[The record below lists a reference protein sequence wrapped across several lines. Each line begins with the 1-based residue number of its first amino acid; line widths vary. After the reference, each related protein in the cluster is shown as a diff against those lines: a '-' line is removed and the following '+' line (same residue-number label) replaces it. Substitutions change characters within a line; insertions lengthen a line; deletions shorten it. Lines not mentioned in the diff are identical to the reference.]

1 MISVIVPVYK
11 VENYLGPCIESILN
25 STYKDIELILVDD
38 GSPDGSGAICDQY
51 AQQDDRVR
59 VIHKANGGVSSA
71 RNEGLKAAK
80 GDYVMF
86 VDGDDRIHSQMV
98 ETLKK
103 AIDSGNYDFS
113 MVYIQKVPEE
123 KSVEIKQY
131 NIDEIETAELSASE
145 FFNLVCSLHLDFP
158 TSCNK
163 LYRMSLVEG
172 MSFSNMIQSEDLEWN
187 TRVSLRMHKAI
198 VKKVQMYFYILRKGS
213 AMHGGLSGRA
223 AERIRTYKVCLDAI
237 PEDNRAFR
245 SKMLKL
251 LYSMMLF
258 FRRKF
263 MDSANK
269 GEINAVCNELYRA
282 TIREFWHSDNSRFS
296 ILRSIIG
303 YHCPGPYN
311 FVTKML
317 EKTAGALK

>member
-11 VENYLGPCIESILN
+11 VENYLGSCVESILN

-38 GSPDGSGAICDQY
+38 GSPDGSGAICDQF

-86 VDGDDRIHSQMV
+86 VDGDDRIHCQMV
-98 ETLKK
+98 ETLKT

-113 MVYIQKVPEE
+113 MIFIQKVPEE

-145 FFNLVCSLHLDFP
+145 FFSLVCTLHLDYP

-163 LYRMSLVEG
+163 LYRKSLIEG
-172 MSFSNMIQSEDLEWN
+172 MLFANLIQAEDLEWN
-187 TRVSLRMHKAI
+187 TRVSLRMQKAI
-198 VKKVQMYFYILRKGS
+198 VKKVQMYFYILHKGS
-213 AMHGGLSGRA
+213 AMHGALSGRA

-237 PEDNRAFR
+237 PEENRAYR

-251 LYSMMLF
+251 LYSMMLY

-263 MDSANK
+263 MNSANK
-269 GEINAVCNELYRA
+269 GEINAACNELYRA
-282 TIREFWHSDNSRFS
+282 TIREFWHSDNSKLS

-311 FVTKML
+311 FVTKIL
-317 EKTAGALK
+317 ENRGGS

>member
-11 VENYLGPCIESILN
+11 VENYLESCVESILN

-38 GSPDGSGAICDQY
+38 GSPDGSGAICDQF

-86 VDGDDRIHSQMV
+86 VDGDDRIHCQMV
-98 ETLKK
+98 ETLKT

-113 MVYIQKVPEE
+113 MIFIQKVPEE

-145 FFNLVCSLHLDFP
+145 FFSLVCTLHLDYP

-163 LYRMSLVEG
+163 LYRKSLIEG
-172 MSFSNMIQSEDLEWN
+172 MLFANLIQAEDLEWN
-187 TRVSLRMHKAI
+187 TRVSLRMQKAI
-198 VKKVQMYFYILRKGS
+198 VKKVQMYFYILHKGS
-213 AMHGGLSGRA
+213 AMHGALSGRA

-237 PEDNRAFR
+237 PEENRAYR

-251 LYSMMLF
+251 LYSMMLY

-263 MDSANK
+263 MNSANK
-269 GEINAVCNELYRA
+269 GEINAACNELYRA
-282 TIREFWHSDNSRFS
+282 TIREFWHSDNSKLS

-311 FVTKML
+311 FVTKIL
-317 EKTAGALK
+317 ENRGGS

>member
-11 VENYLGPCIESILN
+11 VENYLESCVESILN

-38 GSPDGSGAICDQY
+38 GSPDGSGAICDQF

-86 VDGDDRIHSQMV
+86 VDGDDRIHCQMI
-98 ETLKK
+98 ETLKA

-113 MVYIQKVPEE
+113 MIFIQKVPEE

-145 FFNLVCSLHLDFP
+145 FFSLVCTLHLDYP

-163 LYRMSLVEG
+163 LYRKSLIEG
-172 MSFSNMIQSEDLEWN
+172 MLFANMIQAEDLEWN
-187 TRVSLRMHKAI
+187 TRVSLRMQKAI
-198 VKKVQMYFYILRKGS
+198 VKKVQMYFYILHKGS
-213 AMHGGLSGRA
+213 AMHGALSGRA

-237 PEDNRAFR
+237 PEENRAYR

-251 LYSMMLF
+251 LYSMMLY

-263 MDSANK
+263 MNSANK
-269 GEINAVCNELYRA
+269 GEINAACNELYRA
-282 TIREFWHSDNSRFS
+282 TIREFWHSDNSKQS

-311 FVTKML
+311 FVTKIL
-317 EKTAGALK
+317 ENRSGS